1 MNAQQAE
8 RRAARASFNVKKYR
22 TKVFKR
28 SPDPKLVIHS
38 ECGGIADIK
47 SMQDSSPWRNRRKT
61 TGSGCSN
68 NQYTPNGIHK

>member
-47 SMQDSSPWRNRRKT
+47 SM
-61 TGSGCSN
+61 
-68 NQYTPNGIHK
+68 